1 MRTRPVLPPCS
12 PALPPARA
20 DASRMDRRPIA
31 ALLAAAVATAV
42 ACGVRPPHTAEQA
55 LALPAFGPARHGAA
69 KHPAPSAARRRV
81 ADTVDAA
88 LAVAANARA
97 AHFEL
102 AVFNTGDHRVEVNF
116 PDGRTRDFAVY
127 DAAGREVWRWS
138 RGRLFTQVMQNKPI
152 AAHDS
157 TRYAE
162 EWTAPAPG
170 RYTVVAELRS
180 ENHPLRRAAA
190 FVVPAPVPDGA
201 VAQAG
206 ADRAVTP

>member
-1 MRTRPVLPPCS
+1 
-12 PALPPARA
+12 
-20 DASRMDRRPIA
+20 MDRRPIVA

-42 ACGVRPPHTAEQA
+42 ACGVRPPRAEQA
-55 LALPAFGPARHGAA
+55 AAFPAFDAARHAAAAHSAAHPGAKRAAPARR
-69 KHPAPSAARRRV
+69 PV
-81 ADTVDAA
+81 ADTVDAE
-88 LAVAANARA
+88 LVVAANTRA
-97 AHFEL
+97 ARFEL
-102 AVFNTGDHRVEVNF
+102 AVFNTADRRVEVNF

-162 EWTAPAPG
+162 EWKAPAPG

-190 FVVPAPVPDGA
+190 FVVPAPIPAGA

-206 ADRAVTP
+206 ADPAVARAVTP

>member
-1 MRTRPVLPPCS
+1 
-12 PALPPARA
+12 
-20 DASRMDRRPIA
+20 MDRRSTTAFLAVAAA
-31 ALLAAAVATAV
+31 ALGVT
-42 ACGVRPPHTAEQA
+42 ACGPRPPRAEQSSA
-55 LALPAFGPARHGAA
+55 VLPARGAVRRA
-69 KHPAPSAARRRV
+69 PAPRRLV

-88 LAVAANARA
+88 LAVVADARA
-97 AHFEL
+97 ARFEL
-102 AVFNTGDHRVEVNF
+102 AVFNTADRRVEVNF

-138 RGRLFTQVMQNKPI
+138 RGRLFTQVMQNKPL

-162 EWTAPAPG
+162 EWEAPAPG

-190 FVVPAPVPDGA
+190 FVVPAPLPPGA

-206 ADRAVTP
+206 ADHPATP

>member
-1 MRTRPVLPPCS
+1 
-12 PALPPARA
+12 
-20 DASRMDRRPIA
+20 MDRRPIA
-31 ALLAAAVATAV
+31 ALLAAAAATVV
-42 ACGVRPPHTAEQA
+42 ACGGRAPLTEQA
-55 LALPAFGPARHGAA
+55 EALPAFEAGRPTAARRQ
-69 KHPAPSAARRRV
+69 APVRRRV

-88 LAVAANARA
+88 LVVAADTRA
-97 AHFEL
+97 ARFEL
-102 AVFNTGDHRVEVNF
+102 AVFNTADRRVEVNF

-162 EWTAPAPG
+162 EWKAPTPG

-180 ENHPLRRAAA
+180 ENHPLRRVAA
-190 FVVPAPVPDGA
+190 FVVPARIPAGA
-201 VAQAG
+201 VAHAG
-206 ADRAVTP
+206 ADPAIDRAVTP